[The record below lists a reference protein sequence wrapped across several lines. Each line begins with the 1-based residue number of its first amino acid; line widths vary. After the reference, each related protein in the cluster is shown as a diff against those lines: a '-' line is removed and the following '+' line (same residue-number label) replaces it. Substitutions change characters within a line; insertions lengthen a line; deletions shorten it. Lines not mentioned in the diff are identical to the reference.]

1 MNFGAYI
8 IALGCAAAIFGAAV
22 LAQHGA
28 DDARATIPGNEVL
41 YLPNAA
47 LLNHFTGG
55 MSSIIADLLWLRCI
69 QYTATEAKGERSFT
83 WLRQM
88 LDTVV
93 QLDPYFIDAYR
104 YGGIFLAA
112 LRTDSDAG
120 LDLLER
126 CIRCNPEAW
135 QLPYEAAMIYLL
147 NRQDDPDSPRRAAIL
162 LSMSAATGEAPELV
176 AQLASQLQGSYNLV
190 DIEEQMWRD
199 LLKSEDKFLRQLAE
213 RKLYELG
220 LREACR
226 ILDERIGQYETL
238 YGRRPDS
245 VAQLTEAG
253 LIQREPADPLGGQ
266 FFIDPEG
273 RAQSTTLLDNIQAH
287 NLSLL
292 RDALRRYHEKYGIWP
307 PTLDELVA
315 QGPFAELP
323 PQPYKGQAWYY
334 DPETGEVR

>member
-1 MNFGAYI
+1 MSFRAYI
-8 IALGCAAAIFGAAV
+8 IALGCAAAIFAIAV
-22 LAQHGA
+22 LAQHGVNG
-28 DDARATIPGNEVL
+28 ARAEIPGNEVL

-93 QLDPYFIDAYR
+93 QLDPYFVDAYR

-112 LRTDSDAG
+112 LRADSDAG

-126 CIRCNPEAW
+126 GIRRNPGAW
-135 QLPYEAAMIYLL
+135 ELPYEAAMIYLL
-147 NRQDDPDSPRRAAIL
+147 NRRDDPDSPRRAAIL
-162 LSMSAATGEAPELV
+162 LSMSAATGKAPELV

-190 DIEEQMWRD
+190 DVEEQMWRD

-213 RKLYELG
+213 RKLHELG

-226 ILDERIGQYETL
+226 ILDERIEQYEAL
-238 YGRRPDS
+238 YGRRPS
-245 VAQLTEAG
+245 SLEQLVQEG
-253 LIQREPADPLGGQ
+253 LIQREPSDPLGGQ
-266 FFIDPEG
+266 FFIDVEG
-273 RAQSTTLLDNIQAH
+273 RAQSTTLLDNIKAH

-292 RDALRRYHEKYGIWP
+292 RDALRRYHEKYGAWP
-307 PTLDELVA
+307 PALEELITR
-315 QGPFAELP
+315 GPFTELP
-323 PQPYKGQAWYY
+323 PQPYKNQSWRYN
-334 DPETGEVR
+334 PETGEIQ